1 MALVTWAANIQ
12 ASPVSIRSSARHPP
26 QLLEDPDK
34 AFARRAQDVHAVLA
48 RAEDDDEELSMS
60 GVIER
65 DFDIV
70 SPPPKV
76 LPPRSD
82 DAHNGDFHAVSPPP
96 KVIPRSGEEFSMSG
110 VLPPPRKIILSRADG
125 ITSVGDFDPVSPPPK
140 TRPSQPK
147 ISRRQNI
154 WTLGFIGNL
163 INKFTGKSPTN
174 PTSAQSGSGSGGLT
188 PYEQNGPSKYG
199 TPEMETLPKY
209 YGGGSETPWGSVTTT
224 NANPYK
230 SCPQTGATRSYDFTV
245 AGCDIRPDGVE
256 TKKAVCVNGQFPGP
270 LIEANYGDTIQVK
283 VTNKL
288 HDEGTSMHWHGF
300 LQTGTNQMDGVPGVA
315 QCAIAPNATMI
326 YTFRAELYGTAWYH
340 THYSAQYAGGAVGPM
355 VIYGP
360 TNKDADV
367 DIGFVFTIH
376 HDRCL
381 NLN

>member
-1 MALVTWAANIQ
+1 MALVSWAANIL

-26 QLLEDPDK
+26 QVLEDPDS
-34 AFARRAQDVHAVLA
+34 AFARRSEQQDIHAVLP
-48 RAEDDDEELSMS
+48 RAEEDNEEFSMS
-60 GVIER
+60 DILER
-65 DFDIV
+65 DFNIV

-76 LPPRSD
+76 LPPLSD
-82 DAHNGDFHAVSPPP
+82 DAQAFDAHDGDFHAVSPPP

-125 ITSVGDFDPVSPPPK
+125 ITSSGDFEPVSPPPK
-140 TRPSQPK
+140 IGPSQPK
-147 ISRRQNI
+147 LSRRQNI
-154 WTLGFIGNL
+154 WTSGFIGNL
-163 INKFTGKSPTN
+163 INKFTKQSPTN
-174 PTSAQSGSGSGGLT
+174 PTFSQPGSGSGGLT

-199 TPEMETLPKY
+199 TPEMEALPKY

-245 AGCDIRPDGVE
+245 AECDIRPDGVE
-256 TKKAVCVNGQFPGP
+256 TKRAICINGQFPGP
-270 LIEANYGDTIQVK
+270 LIEANYGDMIQVK

-300 LQTGTNQMDGVPGVA
+300 LQTGTNQMDGVPGVT
-315 QCAIAPNATMI
+315 QCAIAPNATMT

-360 TNKDADV
+360 TNKNADV
-367 DIGFVFTIH
+367 DLG
-376 HDRCL
+376 
-381 NLN
+381 